1 MPHFTA
7 ARRVAVSPDLAYAVA
22 ADVQHYK
29 DFLPLLERCT
39 IRGAVTD
46 AGNTKSFSAEL
57 VVGYAKL
64 NVREKFIS
72 KVVCDAAARTVTAT
86 SNDSPFRD
94 MKTVWSIRDVNGQSD
109 VSITIDYSL
118 NSLMKQMLLSGV
130 MDMAVARVMSA
141 FEARALALHKASQTS

>member
-1 MPHFTA
+1 MPHFSA
-7 ARRVAVSPDLAYAVA
+7 SRRVTVPPTLAYAVA
-22 ADVQHYK
+22 ADVQHYR

-39 IRGAVTD
+39 IRGGVTEV
-46 AGNTKSFSAEL
+46 GGVKTFSAEL

-72 KVVCDAAARTVTAT
+72 KVMCNAATRTVTAT
-86 SNDSPFRD
+86 SKDAPFRD
-94 MKTVWSIRDVNGQSD
+94 MTTVWSIRELNSQSD
-109 VSITIDYSL
+109 VSITIDYTL

-141 FEARALALHKASQTS
+141 FEARALALHKASQTI